1 MSSFGRVEIWHFD
14 DGREIFKKYRNQ
26 WEIVEKK
33 YGGQKLV
40 LKNIDHPDVIIH
52 TISAWKTHRLESK
65 N

>member
-1 MSSFGRVEIWHFD
+1 MEQWKFGILTMDEKSS
-14 DGREIFKKYRNQ
+14 KNNRNQ